1 MFIQRVICDSFWGR
15 MAAVWA
21 TTHKV
26 WVENGL
32 KIPENTRR
40 DDDSDPKDFFCTLKS
55 GPCSM
60 QAVVCD
66 GLLGHMAAFLATTHK
81 VCVEDGLRIPEDSR
95 RDDDSY
101 PKTIHLFIL
110 KSAP

>member
-1 MFIQRVICDSFWGR
+1 

-26 WVENGL
+26 CVEDGL
-32 KIPENTRR
+32 RIPENSRR
-40 DDDSDPKDFFCTLKS
+40 DDDSDPKEFCFCILKS

-66 GLLGHMAAFLATTHK
+66 GFLGHMAAFLATTHK
-81 VCVEDGLRIPEDSR
+81 VCVEDELRIP
-95 RDDDSY
+95 
-101 PKTIHLFIL
+101 KTPGEMTIATQRNFVFVF
-110 KSAP
+110 